1 MFRSIHPYAVAAGID
16 DPVVCY
22 QGAVV
27 AEPGSGR
34 FLRHVPIPTELALE
48 AIAAVQEEG
57 FALNCYV
64 DDNLYVSQVTLESE
78 SYAGF
83 QNIPLYAVGDLLEW
97 LAKPPTKLVAIG
109 AEEEMD
115 ALAVRMR
122 ARFDGRLYIPPRNT
136 EQRKVP
142 DALGPYK
149 LDTGEGYLIH
159 GTHPY
164 NEESVGEA
172 VSHGCVRMGN
182 EDLARLYP
190 LVPRGTPVIIF

>member
-1 MFRSIHPYAVAAGID
+1 M
-16 DPVVCY
+16 
-22 QGAVV
+22 

-122 ARFDGRLYIPPRNT
+122 ARFDGRLYISKSLPTFLELASP
-136 EQRKVP
+136 EVSKGSGMEFV
-142 DALGPYK
+142 AELLGFEPERSVAFG
-149 LDTGEGYLIH
+149 DGE
-159 GTHPY
+159 
-164 NEESVGEA
+164 NDV
-172 VSHGCVRMGN
+172 
-182 EDLARLYP
+182 
-190 LVPRGTPVIIF
+190 